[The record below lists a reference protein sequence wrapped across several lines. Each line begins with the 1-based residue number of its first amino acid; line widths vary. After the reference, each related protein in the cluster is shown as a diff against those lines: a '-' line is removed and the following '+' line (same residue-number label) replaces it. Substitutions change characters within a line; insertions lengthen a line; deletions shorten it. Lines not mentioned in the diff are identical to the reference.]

1 MGVDMNICTWKRCVE
16 MLREM
21 IMICKTKVFFKLNER
36 LPFSMKALPL
46 LLMCLEKAVEECLHS
61 QNQLMG
67 YNGKSYFTVYAKSD
81 LDSNQNYALFN
92 I

>member
-1 MGVDMNICTWKRCVE
+1 
-16 MLREM
+16 MLREIRM
-21 IMICKTKVFFKLNER
+21 IHICKTKVFFKINER
-36 LPFSMKALPL
+36 LLFSMKALPCL

-61 QNQLMG
+61 QKQLMG